1 MKKTFANWR
10 IIVFLLAVGWIVYR
24 FVSKNPAVSYTSVPM
39 ILTAVAVSLLKIVAV
54 AAAILLVEHLVGKL
68 KKVRT
73 LYA

>member
-1 MKKTFANWR
+1 
-10 IIVFLLAVGWIVYR
+10 
-24 FVSKNPAVSYTSVPM
+24 M